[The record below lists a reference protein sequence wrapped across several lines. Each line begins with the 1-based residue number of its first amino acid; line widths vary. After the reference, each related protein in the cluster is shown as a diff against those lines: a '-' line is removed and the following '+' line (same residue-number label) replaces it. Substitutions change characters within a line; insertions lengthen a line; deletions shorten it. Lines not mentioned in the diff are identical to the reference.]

1 MPTTT
6 LNAAPVT
13 APGDGP
19 EASFSTLSATVLTA
33 PRNNRV
39 QEDARVKYVLE
50 RMAVSERFDRS
61 FKEAALGH
69 WMQVNSI
76 LPGDWPFWSRFFE
89 PETSNV
95 AWENIETIMAPIF
108 AKDVV
113 HNVKAKDDQGQV
125 EREMMQLVMGY
136 VLNEHVKYK
145 MAKFY
150 QAQEATFFGNGV
162 ERHIVQ
168 PKMVR
173 TTRNVPI
180 IAGSEYGIKIGLKR
194 ETIQSFEA
202 WPKSRVISRFD
213 CYPAATG
220 ATIQEMPYFIERLI
234 LPLREVQAL
243 GKIAGYQHTEEM
255 EGFFALDR
263 TEGYALGEWSERHF
277 DLYERLAAVGY
288 DVRGGGNEVYGQN
301 AVKYAELLIYS
312 ESGPL
317 GYGCDKIMIIGDRK
331 FLLKEMANPHYHGLK
346 PYSEIKFKPR
356 SPQVWQAR
364 GIPEQL
370 EDLQGKLNVLTNLS
384 ADMMEQQR
392 NPMTLVEH
400 DAGVEDLAD
409 LTREPGKR
417 IRVGRVAGIL
427 DWKAPNVP
435 PDVWQSMERARLS
448 IAKVGATPDYSRGIA
463 GDSGLGKGTE
473 TLGGIQQLLSASNQA
488 KSFTALMA
496 EQGIEDGLN
505 MICADIQQVMTV
517 PQKLKIIGQHKVLMA
532 RGFKDWVEVT
542 PEDIQGR
549 WHVEVLGVNRT
560 VDTKTR
566 ASLLAQAGQMAQAM
580 PEVAP
585 RIKQQEL
592 WREIVEGLGLDSAE
606 RFLLTDE
613 EFAKKKAMMDSQPH
627 PPPAVVA
634 SMKYK
639 DLPPDAQR
647 QLEKAGGLI
656 PSRVGGASKPE
667 QIGLQNAHKSSEN
680 DKKHA
685 LESLKGLG
693 GMATKIPR
701 SPGGVP
707 ER

>member
-1 MPTTT
+1 
-6 LNAAPVT
+6 
-13 APGDGP
+13 
-19 EASFSTLSATVLTA
+19 
-33 PRNNRV
+33 
-39 QEDARVKYVLE
+39 
-50 RMAVSERFDRS
+50 
-61 FKEAALGH
+61 
-69 WMQVNSI
+69 
-76 LPGDWPFWSRFFE
+76 
-89 PETSNV
+89 
-95 AWENIETIMAPIF
+95 
-108 AKDVV
+108 
-113 HNVKAKDDQGQV
+113 
-125 EREMMQLVMGY
+125 
-136 VLNEHVKYK
+136 
-145 MAKFY
+145 
-150 QAQEATFFGNGV
+150 
-162 ERHIVQ
+162 
-168 PKMVR
+168 
-173 TTRNVPI
+173 
-180 IAGSEYGIKIGLKR
+180 
-194 ETIQSFEA
+194 
-202 WPKSRVISRFD
+202 
-213 CYPAATG
+213 
-220 ATIQEMPYFIERLI
+220 
-234 LPLREVQAL
+234 
-243 GKIAGYQHTEEM
+243 
-255 EGFFALDR
+255 
-263 TEGYALGEWSERHF
+263 
-277 DLYERLAAVGY
+277 
-288 DVRGGGNEVYGQN
+288 
-301 AVKYAELLIYS
+301 
-312 ESGPL
+312 
-317 GYGCDKIMIIGDRK
+317 
-331 FLLKEMANPHYHGLK
+331 
-346 PYSEIKFKPR
+346 
-356 SPQVWQAR
+356 
-364 GIPEQL
+364 
-370 EDLQGKLNVLTNLS
+370 
-384 ADMMEQQR
+384 
-392 NPMTLVEH
+392 
-400 DAGVEDLAD
+400 
-409 LTREPGKR
+409 
-417 IRVGRVAGIL
+417 
-427 DWKAPNVP
+427 
-435 PDVWQSMERARLS
+435 
-448 IAKVGATPDYSRGIA
+448 
-463 GDSGLGKGTE
+463 
-473 TLGGIQQLLSASNQA
+473 
-488 KSFTALMA
+488 MA

-517 PQKLKIIGQHKVLMA
+517 PQKLKIIGQNKVLMA